1 MYDRSNYDYI
11 SRRYI
16 IPEFMRF
23 IESDEDPG
31 EILGSQLENRG
42 KVYTK
47 LIDDYAKITKIRNGC
62 KEFHKWAFFWLI
74 VLVGGIVVYMGCQ
87 IVQRVLSMEE
97 ADKFLEATPIIIT
110 VFATLLSSIIGIPL
124 TITRF
129 LFNEK
134 EDENITK
141 TIFHTQLHDFKEIN
155 LLRDRYTKPP
165 KNNNPN
171 PPDGNKRSKY
181 IFDEEGNDIGEFST
195 IGFDDEWE

>member
-31 EILGSQLENRG
+31 GVIGSQLEDRG
-42 KVYTK
+42 KVYTR
-47 LIDDYAKITKIRNGC
+47 LIDDYAGITKIRNIS
-62 KEFHKWAFFWLI
+62 KEIHKWIFFWLI
-74 VLVGGIVVYMGCQ
+74 VVVGAIVVIMGCK
-87 IVQRVLSMEE
+87 IIERVLLIDDT
-97 ADKFLEATPIIIT
+97 AKFLESTPIIIT

-124 TITRF
+124 TITKF

-141 TIFHTQLHDFKEIN
+141 TIYHTQKHDFREIN
-155 LLRDRYTKPP
+155 LLRDRYTKSSN
-165 KNNNPN
+165 NNNPN
-171 PPDGNKRSKY
+171 PLDGKKRSKY
-181 IFDEEGNDIGEFST
+181 IFGEEDNDIDEFST